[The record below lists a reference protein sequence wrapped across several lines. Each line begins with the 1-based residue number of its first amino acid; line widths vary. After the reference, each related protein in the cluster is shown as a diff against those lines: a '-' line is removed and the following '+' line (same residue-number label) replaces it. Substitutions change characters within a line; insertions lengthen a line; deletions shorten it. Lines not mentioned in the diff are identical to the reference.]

1 MKDENGNEVVEVNAG
16 QQTEINDI
24 IEDFV
29 PPVASVEEPVIP
41 VEPVVPD
48 NGGVVNV
55 EERKEQPAQAA
66 SGQEQVIEPDEKG
79 QAAVAPVVPVVP
91 VEPVVP
97 ATPTVEKT
105 PLEIAQEE
113 IALLRS
119 HIEEMAGKVV
129 SPQPQ
134 KQLTPE
140 EQQAQQAEDAKKAK
154 QILPFLASNEI
165 FDDVMKDKD
174 NFNAL
179 LTSVVNTAVERSLRL
194 MPQIAG
200 TLYEQRSTLG
210 NAVSS
215 FYKDNADLE
224 PHKKYVG
231 FVANEVS
238 AQHPDWGLSQ
248 ILQETEKEVRTRL
261 KVPRTVTPTI
271 PGQPAPQQNGNI
283 RTVQTN
289 PGFVPGGGGG
299 RKGGSVSGDGNLT
312 GQEKQILDIL

>member
-24 IEDFV
+24 IDDFV
-29 PPVASVEEPVIP
+29 PPVVPDEPAAASPVEPVIP
-41 VEPVVPD
+41 DNEGVD
-48 NGGVVNV
+48 NGEKGQ
-55 EERKEQPAQAA
+55 EQPAQAA

-79 QAAVAPVVPVVP
+79 KAP
-91 VEPVVP
+91 VEPVTPVIPAEPAVP
-97 ATPTVEKT
+97 AQPVVEKT
-105 PLEIAQEE
+105 PLELAQEE
-113 IALLRS
+113 VAILRA
-119 HIEEMAGKVV
+119 HIEEMAGKIVA
-129 SPQPQ
+129 PPTT

-140 EQQAQQAEDAKKAK
+140 EQQAVQAEDAKKAK
-154 QILPFLASNEI
+154 QVLPFLASNEI
-165 FDDVMKDKD
+165 FDDVMKDVS

-200 TLYEQRSTLG
+200 TLYEQRMTLG
-210 NAVSS
+210 NAVTS

-238 AQHPDWGLSQ
+238 AQHPDWGLKE
-248 ILQETEKEVRTRL
+248 ILQETEKEARNRL
-261 KVPRTVTPTI
+261 KLPRVATPAN
-271 PGQPAPQQNGNI
+271 PGQPPQQNGNI
-283 RTVQTN
+283 RTVQVN

-299 RKGGSVSGDGNLT
+299 RKGGPVSGDGNLT